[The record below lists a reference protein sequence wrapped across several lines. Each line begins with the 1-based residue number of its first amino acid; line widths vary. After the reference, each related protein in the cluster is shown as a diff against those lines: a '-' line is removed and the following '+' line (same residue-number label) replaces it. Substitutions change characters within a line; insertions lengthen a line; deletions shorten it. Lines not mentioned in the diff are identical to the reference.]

1 MAHKSKATID
11 TAALSKKYKCDVN
24 RLIRLWKKGKT
35 DFEISQ
41 SLGIDILKIMQ
52 VRQEITFLHERE
64 RQHRNKLV
72 ARQPTIFT
80 HNPR

>member
-1 MAHKSKATID
+1 MAHKSQTTIN

-52 VRQEITFLHERE
+52 VRQEITFLHERD
-64 RQHRNKLV
+64 RQHRNKL
-72 ARQPTIFT
+72 AAGKQTIFT